1 MAMPVENIDYKNAT
15 LNDLVFEGRNKAF
28 GAYYLRKIYDD
39 YVIRAALYAIFGF
52 ALAIGGPLIWE
63 KIRPTSDMVE
73 EEIVTVDPKMI
84 EPPPIDPKT
93 PPPPPLPAAPPPP
106 KVSTVRFV
114 PPEIVPDEEVTED
127 PPKQEELKQAQ
138 AGQETVQ
145 GDPTADPNELSIDQT
160 GTGEVIGAPPEPEE
174 EFTFVEQEPQ
184 PPGGDLQA
192 YFAKNVKYP
201 TKALNAEHQGKV
213 FVTFVI
219 TSTGQVDDVKLLK
232 GIGYGCDEE
241 AMRVVKA
248 MPPWTPGKNG
258 GRAVKV
264 RMNIPI
270 VFKLGS

>member
-1 MAMPVENIDYKNAT
+1 MPIENIDYKNAS

-39 YVIRAALYAIFGF
+39 YVLRAVLYAILGF
-52 ALAIGGPLIWE
+52 ALAIGGPVIWE
-63 KIRPTSDMVE
+63 KIKPEPDVVE

-106 KVSTVRFV
+106 KVSTVRFI
-114 PPEIVPDEEVTED
+114 PPEVVPDEEVTED

-138 AGQETVQ
+138 AGTETVQ

-174 EFTFVEQEPQ
+174 EFTFVEQDPQ
-184 PPGGDLQA
+184 PPGGDLQS
-192 YFAKNVKYP
+192 YFAKNIKYP
-201 TKALNAEHQGKV
+201 QKAINAEHEGKV
-213 FVTFVI
+213 FVTFVV
-219 TSTGQVDDVKLLK
+219 TSSGQVDDVKLLK

-241 AMRVVKA
+241 ALRVVKA
-248 MPPWTPGKNG
+248 MPAWSPGKNG

-270 VFKLGS
+270 VFKLAR